1 KPADHHDSS
10 PRLQRAVLT
19 MPSFG
24 NLVPCTEGGWMIL
37 PPQRCP
43 NGHRLGPNLVLV
55 GHQPCAGNCHGGHT
69 TWECLSCNAITYA
82 PGVGA
87 GCRLLDA
94 AAFKR

>member
-1 KPADHHDSS
+1 MRRRRIRTA
-10 PRLQRAVLT
+10 
-19 MPSFG
+19 PSQGAFSKLPTVG
-24 NLVPCTEGGWMIL
+24 SLVPCTKGGWMIL
-37 PPQRCP
+37 PPQHCP
-43 NGHRLGPNLVLV
+43 NGHSLGPGRVLV
-55 GHQPCAGNCHGGHT
+55 GHQPCAGGCHGGHT